1 MSSESNGA
9 GRLQSKKRKRN
20 VGLTILS
27 GLATAMIVVG
37 TGGCSSSTIPAPLS
51 DLERAQVNA
60 AHFEAVVGVEQ
71 FRFPVY
77 SHSLVLALKET
88 GLFDRVD
95 HLDSLRTEPTLVARV
110 ERTIYGTATIPI
122 LTGLSLGFIPTT
134 VEEEH
139 GHSFSL
145 RVPGET
151 GHVVPIEF
159 SYRGPTT
166 LGWYAAILNLQKKRA
181 GGSPKTHPQFY
192 DALALEIVSHSD
204 AIRGLLR

>member
-1 MSSESNGA
+1 
-9 GRLQSKKRKRN
+9 
-20 VGLTILS
+20 
-27 GLATAMIVVG
+27 
-37 TGGCSSSTIPAPLS
+37 
-51 DLERAQVNA
+51 LERAQVNA

-71 FRFPVY
+71 TRFPVY
-77 SHSLVLALKET
+77 SRNLVLALRKT

-110 ERTIYGTATIPI
+110 ERMIYGTATIPI

-145 RVPGET
+145 RVPGEAT
-151 GHVVPIEF
+151 HVVPIEF
-159 SYRGPTT
+159 SYRGPST
-166 LGWYAAILNLQKKRA
+166 LGWYAAILNLRKDRA
-181 GGSPKTHPQFY
+181 AGDPDQHPQFN